1 MALLLLPTIL
11 CDATSDYLT
20 VSMIAPLRGL
30 QKAAAATFARTF
42 TPKFHINLTKP
53 MRLGGRL
60 ICGPH
65 AFSDVPMTSPSL
77 TLRCD
82 LPIDWAGGP
91 RPTLERLVSHLPGPR
106 KIWRIED
113 AAIHGFGTMKP
124 RGTEHEFT
132 TSLRECT
139 SENLQYYSIA
149 DIRSLT
155 YIPQAIVEESRLDV
169 LHLFGFPSIEFLEKL
184 ALFKTFPKALC
195 FHRACTRYLVWSS
208 KIANSSAVTCVG
220 DISLT
225 PDGIQ
230 EWGCQSTLVLPRIV
244 ELGVGIT
251 TGRHCRN
258 TSWSAV
264 GTFNEIKRVFPNLKT
279 IAINLEI
286 AYPSAAVLRHAIY
299 DLLALC
305 LKAQIRVVAFD
316 VILIQL
322 PSSPRRTDALL
333 RP

>member
-1 MALLLLPTIL
+1 
-11 CDATSDYLT
+11 
-20 VSMIAPLRGL
+20 
-30 QKAAAATFARTF
+30 
-42 TPKFHINLTKP
+42 
-53 MRLGGRL
+53 
-60 ICGPH
+60 
-65 AFSDVPMTSPSL
+65 MTSSSL

-82 LPIDWAGGP
+82 LPIDWTDE
-91 RPTLERLVSHLPGPR
+91 RSTLERLRSHLPGPC
-106 KIWRIED
+106 KIWTMEG
-113 AAIHGFGTMKP
+113 AAFVGFSTMKP
-124 RGTEHEFT
+124 RGAIREFIR
-132 TSLRECT
+132 SLHCAPATLR
-139 SENLQYYSIA
+139 YYSIA

-169 LHLFGFPSIEFLEKL
+169 LHLFGYPSIEFLEKL

-208 KIANSSAVTCVG
+208 KIAKSSAVTCVG

-230 EWGCQSTLVLPRIV
+230 EWGCRPMLVLPGIV

-264 GTFNEIKRVFPNLKT
+264 GIFNEIKRVFPNLKT

-286 AYPSAAVLRHAIY
+286 AYPSAVVLRNAIY

-305 LKAQIRVVAFD
+305 RKAQIRVVAYD

-322 PSSPRRTDALL
+322 PSSPRRTDDLL
-333 RP
+333 RPLSL